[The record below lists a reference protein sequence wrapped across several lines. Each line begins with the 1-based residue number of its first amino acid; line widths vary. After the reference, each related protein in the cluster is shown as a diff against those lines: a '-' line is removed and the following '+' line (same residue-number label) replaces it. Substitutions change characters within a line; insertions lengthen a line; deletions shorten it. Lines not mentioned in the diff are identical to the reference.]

1 VGSVSGFPTIAKTSA
16 KSSAVRSG
24 KAAPATKDNCP
35 SSYPIKGNQT
45 TQHTVDWIY
54 HVPGGQY
61 YAVTDP
67 EECFATEA
75 AAVAWGYRK
84 SLR

>member
-1 VGSVSGFPTIAKTSA
+1 MTA
-16 KSSAVRSG
+16 AVKSG
-24 KAAPATKDNCP
+24 KAAPATRDNCP
-35 SSYPIKGNQT
+35 SGYPIKGNQT
-45 TQHTVDWIY
+45 TQYTTDWIY

-67 EECFATEA
+67 EECFATET